1 MTPSSN
7 GHVRAN
13 PLRFLEELPGIS
25 DVVWATVT
33 RLADARVPTTLL
45 FTAAEK
51 RAGTS
56 VLASATA
63 LGLAQHQ
70 RVPVCLVETN
80 VRRPALAGYLGLE
93 TVGLSD
99 VLDGRVEME
108 DCLQEPA
115 DCPGLFVL
123 TAGTPR
129 APVSGEF
136 TTNRIASILAR
147 LEQRCR
153 YVVLDTAPVL
163 DHLESRLLL
172 RQADAV
178 VLVLHARSTRRR
190 DAERA
195 HDILVESGTPVLGS
209 IFNDFR
215 TEGPFGDI
223 GSANR
228 SFQRAVRAER
238 PRASVDSGE
247 APAPP
252 AELTLSSNGR
262 SHSTNGGPVLEVPTL
277 PAGDAESAHVRQIDV
292 LERRIAKLTHLL
304 EQTEANLQRIAALK
318 GVDPGI
324 SSIYRDVQGLSSEDE
339 ALAFK
344 RSLMRKIFQANLE
357 LKDAI
362 ARHA

>member
-1 MTPSSN
+1 
-7 GHVRAN
+7 
-13 PLRFLEELPGIS
+13 
-25 DVVWATVT
+25 
-33 RLADARVPTTLL
+33 
-45 FTAAEK
+45 
-51 RAGTS
+51 
-56 VLASATA
+56 
-63 LGLAQHQ
+63 
-70 RVPVCLVETN
+70 
-80 VRRPALAGYLGLE
+80 
-93 TVGLSD
+93 
-99 VLDGRVEME
+99 
-108 DCLQEPA
+108 
-115 DCPGLFVL
+115 VL

-252 AELTLSSNGR
+252 AELTLASNGR
-262 SHSTNGGPVLEVPTL
+262 SHTTNGGPVLEVPTL
-277 PAGDAESAHVRQIDV
+277 PPGDAESAHVRQIDV